1 MLLSNEPAIL
11 LFNEAK
17 GASNERKGFQMARKY
32 DNGTLIAYT
41 IGRFIRFALFIGLF
55 VWAVNML
62 A

>member
-1 MLLSNEPAIL
+1 MSA
-11 LFNEAK
+11 
-17 GASNERKGFQMARKY
+17 KY

-41 IGRFIRFALFIGLF
+41 IGRLIRFALFIGLF